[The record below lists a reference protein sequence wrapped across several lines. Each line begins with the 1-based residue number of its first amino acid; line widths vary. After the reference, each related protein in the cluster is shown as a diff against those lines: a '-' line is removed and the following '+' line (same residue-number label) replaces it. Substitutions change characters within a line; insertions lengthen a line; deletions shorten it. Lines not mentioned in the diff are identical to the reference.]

1 MEEKNP
7 VNPQSVEVENSQSEQ
22 NSEFTI
28 ENGVL
33 KNYSGTDAHVLVPDE
48 VKVIGD
54 GAFKKNKLLI
64 SITLPEHL
72 SAIGHYA
79 FKKCI
84 NLTSIEIPE
93 SVTVIGD
100 FAFKGCKKLP
110 FLDIP
115 QSVRRIGRGACD
127 FTLLVIH

>member
-1 MEEKNP
+1 MEEKNT
-7 VNPQSVEVENSQSEQ
+7 VNSQNGEVENNQSEQ

-100 FAFKGCKKLP
+100 FAFKGCRKLP

-115 QSVRRIGRGACD
+115 QSVCRIGRGACD

>member
-1 MEEKNP
+1 I
-7 VNPQSVEVENSQSEQ
+7 SVGFSLFLLVHIILAH
-22 NSEFTI
+22 T
-28 ENGVL
+28 GVL

>member
-1 MEEKNP
+1 M
-7 VNPQSVEVENSQSEQ
+7 SAA
-22 NSEFTI
+22 I
-28 ENGVL
+28 
-33 KNYSGTDAHVLVPDE
+33 YAY
-48 VKVIGD
+48 
-54 GAFKKNKLLI
+54 
-64 SITLPEHL
+64 
-72 SAIGHYA
+72 AIGHYA

>member
-1 MEEKNP
+1 MEEKNT
-7 VNPQSVEVENSQSEQ
+7 VNAQSGEVENSKSEQ
-22 NSEFTI
+22 NNEFTI

-79 FKKCI
+79 FKKCT

-100 FAFKGCKKLP
+100 FAFKGCRKLP